1 MLAAAVY
8 RCGEVAQLEGFR
20 RLKVDGE
27 RVEGDE
33 GGFSL
38 RKRAEKSM

>member
-1 MLAAAVY
+1 
-8 RCGEVAQLEGFR
+8 VARLLNLRDSGR